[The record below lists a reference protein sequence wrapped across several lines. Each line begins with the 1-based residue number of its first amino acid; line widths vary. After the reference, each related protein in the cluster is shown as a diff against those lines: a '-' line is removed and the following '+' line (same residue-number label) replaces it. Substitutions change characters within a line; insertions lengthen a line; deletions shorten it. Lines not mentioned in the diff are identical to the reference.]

1 MTPIAQPPGAILQP
15 EPVVLDG
22 DTLTPRRVAL
32 IAREGALAVLA
43 PQARA
48 RNDAARATLAALI
61 ESGAEL
67 YGVSTGVG
75 ALRGHRVAADDRA
88 GSGLALLRS
97 HAGGAGRPLP
107 ATLVRA
113 AMAARANQIA
123 AGGAGVSAELLDAL
137 VAALNAGLSPFTRE
151 LGSLGTGDLTNLADI
166 ALCLLGEGAVWRGD
180 ELLDA
185 AAALRD
191 AGIAPAVLGP
201 RDGLAFMSSNAVAV
215 GSAALLV
222 VDARRLLDAWLS
234 VAALSFEAA
243 GADPVVL
250 DPRIHSPRHRP
261 GQSAVAARMRE
272 LLGGLTDRRRRGP
285 STDRGEPLSSPA
297 GQMLA
302 ALADTVPVQ
311 DPYPFRAQPQV
322 DGAVHDALAA
332 LEETVGHELNFAG
345 ENALVVD
352 GVALP
357 NGNPHAAPLAN
368 VIDGLRTALAS
379 SAALIAARVSTL
391 LDSGLTGLPPFLT
404 RPGRAGA
411 ESGAL
416 VLEYTAHAAVAEVR
430 SLVTPVAAQTVSVS
444 RGVESHSSLAP
455 TAVRRAREALDA
467 LRVAVACELVVA
479 VRALRL
485 AGLEPRG
492 DRSLWDA
499 AAPLLDPELADRP
512 LAPDVEAARALIE
525 AWAIELP

>member
-1 MTPIAQPPGAILQP
+1 VPTAADPPEAVLQP
-15 EPVVLDG
+15 DPVVLDG
-22 DTLTPRRVAL
+22 ETLTPGRVAL
-32 IAREGALAVLA
+32 IAREGAEARLA

-48 RNDAARATLAALI
+48 RNDRARETLAALI
-61 ESGAEL
+61 ESGAAL

-75 ALRGHRVAADDRA
+75 ALREHAVDPAEWA
-88 GSGLALLRS
+88 GTGLSLLRS
-97 HAGGAGRPLP
+97 HAGGAGHALP
-107 ATLVRA
+107 APLVRA
-113 AMAARANQIA
+113 AMAARANQLG
-123 AGGAGVSAELLDAL
+123 AGGAGVSAGLLDAL
-137 VAALNAGLSPFTRE
+137 VDALNAGLSPFTRA

-166 ALCLLGEGAVWRGD
+166 GLCLLGEGEMWRGD
-180 ELLDA
+180 ELIDA
-185 AAALRD
+185 STALRD
-191 AGIAPAVLGP
+191 AGIAPAALSP

-250 DPRIHSPRHRP
+250 DPRIHSRHHRP

-272 LLGGLTDRRRRGP
+272 LLGDLSQRRRRIGP
-285 STDRGEPLSSPA
+285 AAGEGGETRA
-297 GQMLA
+297 
-302 ALADTVPVQ
+302 PVQ

-322 DGAVHDALAA
+322 DGAVHDALAV

-357 NGNPHAAPLAN
+357 NGNPHAAPLAAA
-368 VIDGLRTALAS
+368 IDGLRTAIAS

-391 LDSGLTGLPPFLT
+391 LDSGFTGLTPFLT

-455 TAVRRAREALDA
+455 TAVRRAGEALDA

-485 AGLEPRG
+485 AGLEPIG
-492 DRSLWDA
+492 DPALWQLA
-499 AAPLLDPELADRP
+499 SSALDPDLADRP
-512 LAPDVEAARALIE
+512 LAPDIEAARTLIA
-525 AWAIELP
+525 AWAVELA